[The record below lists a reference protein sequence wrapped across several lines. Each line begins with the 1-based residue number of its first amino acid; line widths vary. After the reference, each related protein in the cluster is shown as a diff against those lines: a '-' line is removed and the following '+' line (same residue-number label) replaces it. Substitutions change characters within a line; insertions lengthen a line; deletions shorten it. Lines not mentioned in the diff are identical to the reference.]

1 MNKVLTILAVA
12 FIGAS
17 APALAM
23 DDMNK
28 GMKMKMNMKMMDS
41 NGDGAISKEEFM
53 KNHEMMYEKMKKNKD
68 GTVDLKDMSMM
79 SPHDMNMMG
88 KDKPKAAAKETEAM
102 SK

>member
-1 MNKVLTILAVA
+1 MNKISTVLAVV

-23 DDMNK
+23 DDMKK
-28 GMKMKMNMKMMDS
+28 GMKMDMKMMDA

-53 KNHEMMYEKMKKNKD
+53 KHHEMMYDKMKKNKN
-68 GTVDLKDMSMM
+68 GTVDLKDMPMM
-79 SPHDMNMMG
+79 GHHDMNMMG
-88 KDKPKAAAKETEAM
+88 KEKSKDGAKPMEGM